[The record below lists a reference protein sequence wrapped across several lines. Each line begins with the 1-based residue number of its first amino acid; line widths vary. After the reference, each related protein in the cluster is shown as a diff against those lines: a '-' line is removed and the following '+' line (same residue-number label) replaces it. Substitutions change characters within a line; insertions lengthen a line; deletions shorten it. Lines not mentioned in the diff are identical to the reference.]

1 MVGLQEQ
8 GKEREK
14 GWFYS
19 LMGFL
24 WGVWGGAHWGF
35 FLFCLFDG
43 EVA

>member
-24 WGVWGGAHWGF
+24 LGGFHWGF
-35 FLFCLFDG
+35 FLFVCWGGGMIYL
-43 EVA
+43 